1 MNYTVAVS
9 CISSVATVH
18 VKMDILVWVLLKN
31 SNPMAMNILTYRE
44 LVCDEFIFSSLTRVD
59 HIGGPGGGGR
69 DVPPSRGPNTFIF
82 MQLLAKIIG

>member
-31 SNPMAMNILTYRE
+31 SNPMA
-44 LVCDEFIFSSLTRVD
+44 
-59 HIGGPGGGGR
+59 GPGGGR